1 MKEEYK
7 DLKHLK
13 KENFISEEDWFNFHS
28 DVINF
33 GTAFAE
39 KLDDGKYKH
48 LPSEQKSIGGVQL
61 QKKEENWKN

>member
-13 KENFISEEDWFNFHS
+13 KEDFISQEDWFNFHS

-39 KLDDGKYKH
+39 KLDNEKYKH
-48 LPSEQKSIGGVQL
+48 VPSEQESIGGVKL
-61 QKKEENWKN
+61 PKKKTED